1 MAYTV
6 RKLLESEQ
14 FPKMKLLCGEK
25 GLDLEVKGIR
35 IIEIEDMERYL
46 TGGEILITS
55 FQVYLSCSDREVEQH
70 FEDLVKSDISGFIV
84 KKRKE
89 YDPTGRRLSLL
100 EKHCKKYEIPLVEIP
115 GDFDY
120 WGIIR
125 HVMIQVFDKDT
136 ARLKYFKI
144 THDSFN
150 SFILKNNGSS
160 NTASDIIKFLSIM
173 IENPVVLYYG
183 NLNCMVSTNSDNSKL
198 ILSDEIQPYKPN
210 IITKFQYMKQMK
222 GSCVQYVVKF
232 AILSEVEVYITI
244 TEENREL
251 TELDYMA
258 IENAIINLQYGF
270 LSEFAQDE
278 VKKKYQR
285 DIVHNILNGLLS
297 SKEMTEAAAQLGM
310 KESDTYRVVD
320 FHTIK
325 KNVQRKYTKEQLQ
338 EVGVIVGELM
348 YLLPDALIYRNMD
361 QIVMIQ
367 QVDSNQTE
375 LEYQKEMEEV
385 EDVIQRSILYRKK
398 DTDFQIGIGKSV
410 EGYQRLKESY
420 HEASR
425 AIKYIDIIRLVT
437 GDKNKSVV
445 HYSNLGFFQIFGEI
459 DDVTELERYIPETLK
474 KSNISVSLIKA
485 NRTKITDSNVYGISY
500 GYDVYAGGAGNDND
514 GDAKDGRSGG
524 FVGFNDEGLLKNNNM
539 YYCDVV
545 RGTKDLVGPFSGKSE
560 LDTVYAF
567 NSQEKVEGENNNY
580 RIYRK
585 LDQSLD
591 QIEKNNSILNSSH
604 EKDDASGWDI
614 YTIGHMNPVKTF
626 ETLKNAVLVSKGDSV
641 KADLNAYESSA
652 KAVLMSDT
660 KTTLNTGESDTP
672 EPSESQ
678 DPCDENIK
686 LTINKVWKDLNN
698 FDHSRPNS
706 ITVTISRTWK
716 DKAGNEKTETV
727 PRYES
732 YKIEGSSDKS
742 KWQKVIKELPAYT
755 TDGDEIYYY
764 TYSITEAKVDGYTT
778 TIDKSQDGFTF
789 TITNRHFPGLPDT
802 GGYGSYLIYL
812 IAVLLFLVYF
822 VMRYKKCKE
831 NKKAEKL

>member
-55 FQVYLSCSDREVEQH
+55 FQVYLSCNDREVEQH

-100 EKHCKKYEIPLVEIP
+100 EKHCKKYEISLVEISE
-115 GDFDY
+115 DLHY

-125 HVMIQVFDKDT
+125 YVIMQVFDKAT

-144 THDSFN
+144 THDNFN
-150 SFILKNNGSS
+150 AFILNNNGSC
-160 NTASDIIKFLSIM
+160 NTASDIIKFLSVM

-222 GSCVQYVVKF
+222 GSSVQYVVKF
-232 AILSEVEVYITI
+232 AILNEMEIYITI

-251 TELDYMA
+251 IELDYMA

-297 SKEMTEAAAQLGM
+297 SKEMTEAASQLGM

-320 FHTIK
+320 FHTIT
-325 KNVQRKYTKEQLQ
+325 KNVQRKYTKEQLH
-338 EVGVIVGELM
+338 EVGVIEGELM

-367 QVDSNQTE
+367 KVDSNQTE

-420 HEASR
+420 HEASQ
-425 AIKYIDIIRLVT
+425 AIKYIEIIRQVT

-474 KSNISVSLIKA
+474 KLYLYDDEHKGELITTLQMYLRNKQSIRKTA
-485 NRTKITDSNVYGISY
+485 DTMFVHYRTISY
-500 GYDVYAGGAGNDND
+500 RLE
-514 GDAKDGRSGG
+514 KIKQISGIN
-524 FVGFNDEGLLKNNNM
+524 F
-539 YYCDVV
+539 
-545 RGTKDLVGPFSGKSE
+545 
-560 LDTVYAF
+560 
-567 NSQEKVEGENNNY
+567 
-580 RIYRK
+580 
-585 LDQSLD
+585 
-591 QIEKNNSILNSSH
+591 
-604 EKDDASGWDI
+604 DDANEVLAVSNGLII
-614 YTIGHMNPVKTF
+614 YKM
-626 ETLKNAVLVSKGDSV
+626 LK
-641 KADLNAYESSA
+641 E
-652 KAVLMSDT
+652 
-660 KTTLNTGESDTP
+660 
-672 EPSESQ
+672 
-678 DPCDENIK
+678 
-686 LTINKVWKDLNN
+686 
-698 FDHSRPNS
+698 
-706 ITVTISRTWK
+706 
-716 DKAGNEKTETV
+716 
-727 PRYES
+727 
-732 YKIEGSSDKS
+732 IE
-742 KWQKVIKELPAYT
+742 
-755 TDGDEIYYY
+755 
-764 TYSITEAKVDGYTT
+764 
-778 TIDKSQDGFTF
+778 
-789 TITNRHFPGLPDT
+789 
-802 GGYGSYLIYL
+802 
-812 IAVLLFLVYF
+812 
-822 VMRYKKCKE
+822 
-831 NKKAEKL
+831 

>member
-55 FQVYLSCSDREVEQH
+55 FQVYLSCNDREVEQH

-100 EKHCKKYEIPLVEIP
+100 EKHCKKYEIPLVEISE
-115 GDFDY
+115 DSYY

-125 HVMIQVFDKDT
+125 YVIMQVFDKAT

-144 THDSFN
+144 THDNFN
-150 SFILKNNGSS
+150 TFILNNNGSC
-160 NTASDIIKFLSIM
+160 NTASNIIKFLSVM

-232 AILSEVEVYITI
+232 AILSEVEIYITI
-244 TEENREL
+244 TEENRGL

-285 DIVHNILNGLLS
+285 DLIHNILNGLLS

-325 KNVQRKYTKEQLQ
+325 NNVQSKYTKEQLH
-338 EVGVIVGELM
+338 EVGVIEGELKH
-348 YLLPDALIYRNMD
+348 LLPDALIYRNMD

-367 QVDSNQTE
+367 QVDSEQTE

-385 EDVIQRSILYRKK
+385 EDVIQRSIFYRKK

-410 EGYQRLKESY
+410 KGYQRLKESY

-474 KSNISVSLIKA
+474 KLYLYDDEHKGELITTLQMYLRNNQSIKKTA
-485 NRTKITDSNVYGISY
+485 DEMFVHYRTISY
-500 GYDVYAGGAGNDND
+500 RLE
-514 GDAKDGRSGG
+514 KIKQISGIN
-524 FVGFNDEGLLKNNNM
+524 F
-539 YYCDVV
+539 
-545 RGTKDLVGPFSGKSE
+545 
-560 LDTVYAF
+560 
-567 NSQEKVEGENNNY
+567 
-580 RIYRK
+580 
-585 LDQSLD
+585 
-591 QIEKNNSILNSSH
+591 
-604 EKDDASGWDI
+604 DDANEVLAVSNGLII
-614 YTIGHMNPVKTF
+614 YKM
-626 ETLKNAVLVSKGDSV
+626 LK
-641 KADLNAYESSA
+641 E
-652 KAVLMSDT
+652 
-660 KTTLNTGESDTP
+660 
-672 EPSESQ
+672 
-678 DPCDENIK
+678 
-686 LTINKVWKDLNN
+686 
-698 FDHSRPNS
+698 
-706 ITVTISRTWK
+706 
-716 DKAGNEKTETV
+716 
-727 PRYES
+727 
-732 YKIEGSSDKS
+732 IE
-742 KWQKVIKELPAYT
+742 
-755 TDGDEIYYY
+755 
-764 TYSITEAKVDGYTT
+764 
-778 TIDKSQDGFTF
+778 
-789 TITNRHFPGLPDT
+789 
-802 GGYGSYLIYL
+802 
-812 IAVLLFLVYF
+812 
-822 VMRYKKCKE
+822 
-831 NKKAEKL
+831 

>member
-100 EKHCKKYEIPLVEIP
+100 EKHCKKYEIPLVEISE
-115 GDFDY
+115 DSYY

-125 HVMIQVFDKDT
+125 YVMIQVFDKDT

-183 NLNCMVSTNSDNSKL
+183 DLNCMVSTNSDNSKL

-232 AILSEVEVYITI
+232 AILSEVEIYITI

-270 LSEFAQDE
+270 LSEFAQNE
-278 VKKKYQR
+278 VKKTYQR
-285 DIVHNILNGLLS
+285 DLIHNILNGLLS

-325 KNVQRKYTKEQLQ
+325 KNVQRKYTKEQLH

-367 QVDSNQTE
+367 QVDSDQTE
-375 LEYQKEMEEV
+375 LEYQKEMEEI
-385 EDVIQRSILYRKK
+385 EEVIQRSILYRKK

-420 HEASR
+420 YEASQ
-425 AIKYIDIIRLVT
+425 AIKYIEIIRQVT

-445 HYSNLGFFQIFGEI
+445 QYSNLGFFQIFGKV
-459 DDVTELERYIPETLK
+459 DDMTELERCIPETLK
-474 KSNISVSLIKA
+474 KLYLYDDEHKGELITTLQMYLRNNQSIKKTA
-485 NRTKITDSNVYGISY
+485 SAMFVHYRTISY
-500 GYDVYAGGAGNDND
+500 RLE
-514 GDAKDGRSGG
+514 KIKQISG
-524 FVGFNDEGLLKNNNM
+524 
-539 YYCDVV
+539 
-545 RGTKDLVGPFSGKSE
+545 
-560 LDTVYAF
+560 
-567 NSQEKVEGENNNY
+567 
-580 RIYRK
+580 I
-585 LDQSLD
+585 
-591 QIEKNNSILNSSH
+591 
-604 EKDDASGWDI
+604 
-614 YTIGHMNPVKTF
+614 
-626 ETLKNAVLVSKGDSV
+626 
-641 KADLNAYESSA
+641 
-652 KAVLMSDT
+652 
-660 KTTLNTGESDTP
+660 
-672 EPSESQ
+672 
-678 DPCDENIK
+678 
-686 LTINKVWKDLNN
+686 N
-698 FDHSRPNS
+698 FDN
-706 ITVTISRTWK
+706 
-716 DKAGNEKTETV
+716 ANEV
-727 PRYES
+727 LAVS
-732 YKIEGSSDKS
+732 NGLIIYKMLKEIE
-742 KWQKVIKELPAYT
+742 
-755 TDGDEIYYY
+755 
-764 TYSITEAKVDGYTT
+764 
-778 TIDKSQDGFTF
+778 
-789 TITNRHFPGLPDT
+789 
-802 GGYGSYLIYL
+802 
-812 IAVLLFLVYF
+812 
-822 VMRYKKCKE
+822 
-831 NKKAEKL
+831 

>member
-1 MAYTV
+1 MGYTV

-100 EKHCKKYEIPLVEIP
+100 EKHCKKYEIPLVEISE
-115 GDFDY
+115 DSYY

-125 HVMIQVFDKDT
+125 YVIMQVFDKDT

-144 THDSFN
+144 THDNFN
-150 SFILKNNGSS
+150 TFILNNNGSC

-232 AILSEVEVYITI
+232 AILNEMEIYITI

-285 DIVHNILNGLLS
+285 DLIHNILNGLLS

-325 KNVQRKYTKEQLQ
+325 KNVQRKYTKEQLH

-420 HEASR
+420 YEASQ
-425 AIKYIDIIRLVT
+425 AIKYIEIIRLVT

-474 KSNISVSLIKA
+474 KLYLYDDEHKGELITTLQMYLRNNQSIKKTA
-485 NRTKITDSNVYGISY
+485 GAMFVHYRTISY
-500 GYDVYAGGAGNDND
+500 RLE
-514 GDAKDGRSGG
+514 KIKQISG
-524 FVGFNDEGLLKNNNM
+524 
-539 YYCDVV
+539 
-545 RGTKDLVGPFSGKSE
+545 
-560 LDTVYAF
+560 
-567 NSQEKVEGENNNY
+567 
-580 RIYRK
+580 I
-585 LDQSLD
+585 
-591 QIEKNNSILNSSH
+591 
-604 EKDDASGWDI
+604 
-614 YTIGHMNPVKTF
+614 
-626 ETLKNAVLVSKGDSV
+626 
-641 KADLNAYESSA
+641 
-652 KAVLMSDT
+652 
-660 KTTLNTGESDTP
+660 
-672 EPSESQ
+672 
-678 DPCDENIK
+678 
-686 LTINKVWKDLNN
+686 N
-698 FDHSRPNS
+698 FDN
-706 ITVTISRTWK
+706 
-716 DKAGNEKTETV
+716 ANEV
-727 PRYES
+727 LAVS
-732 YKIEGSSDKS
+732 NGLIIYKMLKEIE
-742 KWQKVIKELPAYT
+742 
-755 TDGDEIYYY
+755 
-764 TYSITEAKVDGYTT
+764 
-778 TIDKSQDGFTF
+778 
-789 TITNRHFPGLPDT
+789 
-802 GGYGSYLIYL
+802 
-812 IAVLLFLVYF
+812 
-822 VMRYKKCKE
+822 
-831 NKKAEKL
+831 

>member
-55 FQVYLSCSDREVEQH
+55 FQVYLLCNDREVEQH

-100 EKHCKKYEIPLVEIP
+100 EKHCKKYEIPLVEISE
-115 GDFDY
+115 DLYY

-125 HVMIQVFDKDT
+125 YVIMQVFDKAT

-144 THDSFN
+144 THDNFN
-150 SFILKNNGSS
+150 TFILNNNGSS
-160 NTASDIIKFLSIM
+160 NTASNIIKFLSVM

-232 AILSEVEVYITI
+232 AILNEMEIYITI

-325 KNVQRKYTKEQLQ
+325 KNVQRKYTKEQLH

-459 DDVTELERYIPETLK
+459 DDVTELERYIPGTLK
-474 KSNISVSLIKA
+474 KLYLYDDEHKGELITTLQMYLRNNQSIKKTA
-485 NRTKITDSNVYGISY
+485 GAMFVHYRTISY
-500 GYDVYAGGAGNDND
+500 RLE
-514 GDAKDGRSGG
+514 KIKQISG
-524 FVGFNDEGLLKNNNM
+524 
-539 YYCDVV
+539 
-545 RGTKDLVGPFSGKSE
+545 
-560 LDTVYAF
+560 
-567 NSQEKVEGENNNY
+567 
-580 RIYRK
+580 I
-585 LDQSLD
+585 
-591 QIEKNNSILNSSH
+591 
-604 EKDDASGWDI
+604 
-614 YTIGHMNPVKTF
+614 
-626 ETLKNAVLVSKGDSV
+626 
-641 KADLNAYESSA
+641 
-652 KAVLMSDT
+652 
-660 KTTLNTGESDTP
+660 
-672 EPSESQ
+672 
-678 DPCDENIK
+678 
-686 LTINKVWKDLNN
+686 N
-698 FDHSRPNS
+698 FDN
-706 ITVTISRTWK
+706 
-716 DKAGNEKTETV
+716 ANEV
-727 PRYES
+727 LAVS
-732 YKIEGSSDKS
+732 NGLIIYKMLKEIE
-742 KWQKVIKELPAYT
+742 
-755 TDGDEIYYY
+755 
-764 TYSITEAKVDGYTT
+764 
-778 TIDKSQDGFTF
+778 
-789 TITNRHFPGLPDT
+789 
-802 GGYGSYLIYL
+802 
-812 IAVLLFLVYF
+812 
-822 VMRYKKCKE
+822 
-831 NKKAEKL
+831 

>member
-55 FQVYLSCSDREVEQH
+55 FQVYLSCNDREVEQH

-100 EKHCKKYEIPLVEIP
+100 EKHCKKYEIPLVEISE
-115 GDFDY
+115 DSYY

-125 HVMIQVFDKDT
+125 YVIMQVFDKAT

-144 THDSFN
+144 THDNFN
-150 SFILKNNGSS
+150 TFILKNNGSS

-232 AILSEVEVYITI
+232 AILSEVEIYITI

-285 DIVHNILNGLLS
+285 DIIHNILNGLLS

-325 KNVQRKYTKEQLQ
+325 KNVQRKYTKEQLH
-338 EVGVIVGELM
+338 EVGVIVGELT

-420 HEASR
+420 HEASQ
-425 AIKYIDIIRLVT
+425 AIKYIEIIRQVT

-474 KSNISVSLIKA
+474 KLYLYDDEHKGELITTLQMYLRNNQSIKKTA
-485 NRTKITDSNVYGISY
+485 DAMFVHYRTISY
-500 GYDVYAGGAGNDND
+500 RLE
-514 GDAKDGRSGG
+514 KIKQISG
-524 FVGFNDEGLLKNNNM
+524 
-539 YYCDVV
+539 
-545 RGTKDLVGPFSGKSE
+545 
-560 LDTVYAF
+560 
-567 NSQEKVEGENNNY
+567 
-580 RIYRK
+580 I
-585 LDQSLD
+585 
-591 QIEKNNSILNSSH
+591 
-604 EKDDASGWDI
+604 
-614 YTIGHMNPVKTF
+614 
-626 ETLKNAVLVSKGDSV
+626 
-641 KADLNAYESSA
+641 
-652 KAVLMSDT
+652 
-660 KTTLNTGESDTP
+660 
-672 EPSESQ
+672 
-678 DPCDENIK
+678 
-686 LTINKVWKDLNN
+686 N
-698 FDHSRPNS
+698 FDN
-706 ITVTISRTWK
+706 
-716 DKAGNEKTETV
+716 ANEV
-727 PRYES
+727 LAVS
-732 YKIEGSSDKS
+732 NGLIIYKMLKEIE
-742 KWQKVIKELPAYT
+742 
-755 TDGDEIYYY
+755 
-764 TYSITEAKVDGYTT
+764 
-778 TIDKSQDGFTF
+778 
-789 TITNRHFPGLPDT
+789 
-802 GGYGSYLIYL
+802 
-812 IAVLLFLVYF
+812 
-822 VMRYKKCKE
+822 
-831 NKKAEKL
+831 

>member
-55 FQVYLSCSDREVEQH
+55 FQVYLSCNDREVEQH

-100 EKHCKKYEIPLVEIP
+100 EKHCKKYEIPLVEISE
-115 GDFDY
+115 DSYY

-125 HVMIQVFDKDT
+125 YVIMQVFDKAT

-144 THDSFN
+144 THDNFN
-150 SFILKNNGSS
+150 TFILRNNGSS

-232 AILSEVEVYITI
+232 AILSEVEIYITI
-244 TEENREL
+244 TEENRGL

-278 VKKKYQR
+278 VKKKYKR
-285 DIVHNILNGLLS
+285 DLIHNILNGLLS

-325 KNVQRKYTKEQLQ
+325 NNVQSKYTNEQLH
-338 EVGVIVGELM
+338 EVGVIEGELKH
-348 YLLPDALIYRNMD
+348 LLPDALIYRNMD

-367 QVDSNQTE
+367 QVDSDQTE
-375 LEYQKEMEEV
+375 LEYQKEMEEI
-385 EDVIQRSILYRKK
+385 EEVIQQSILYRKK

-445 HYSNLGFFQIFGEI
+445 HYSNLGFFQIFGKV
-459 DDVTELERYIPETLK
+459 DDMTELERCIPETLK
-474 KSNISVSLIKA
+474 KLYLYDDEHKGELITTLQMYLRNNQSIKKTA
-485 NRTKITDSNVYGISY
+485 GAMFVHYRTISY
-500 GYDVYAGGAGNDND
+500 RLE
-514 GDAKDGRSGG
+514 KIKQISGIN
-524 FVGFNDEGLLKNNNM
+524 F
-539 YYCDVV
+539 
-545 RGTKDLVGPFSGKSE
+545 
-560 LDTVYAF
+560 
-567 NSQEKVEGENNNY
+567 
-580 RIYRK
+580 
-585 LDQSLD
+585 
-591 QIEKNNSILNSSH
+591 
-604 EKDDASGWDI
+604 DDANEVLAVSNGLII
-614 YTIGHMNPVKTF
+614 YKM
-626 ETLKNAVLVSKGDSV
+626 LK
-641 KADLNAYESSA
+641 E
-652 KAVLMSDT
+652 
-660 KTTLNTGESDTP
+660 
-672 EPSESQ
+672 
-678 DPCDENIK
+678 
-686 LTINKVWKDLNN
+686 
-698 FDHSRPNS
+698 
-706 ITVTISRTWK
+706 
-716 DKAGNEKTETV
+716 
-727 PRYES
+727 
-732 YKIEGSSDKS
+732 IE
-742 KWQKVIKELPAYT
+742 
-755 TDGDEIYYY
+755 
-764 TYSITEAKVDGYTT
+764 
-778 TIDKSQDGFTF
+778 
-789 TITNRHFPGLPDT
+789 
-802 GGYGSYLIYL
+802 
-812 IAVLLFLVYF
+812 
-822 VMRYKKCKE
+822 
-831 NKKAEKL
+831 

>member
-55 FQVYLSCSDREVEQH
+55 FQVYLSCNDREVEQH

-100 EKHCKKYEIPLVEIP
+100 EKHCKKYEIPLVEISE
-115 GDFDY
+115 DFYY

-125 HVMIQVFDKDT
+125 HVMIQVFDKGT

-144 THDSFN
+144 THDNFN
-150 SFILKNNGSS
+150 TFILKNNGSS
-160 NTASDIIKFLSIM
+160 NTASDIIRFLSIM

-232 AILSEVEVYITI
+232 AIWSEVEIYITI
-244 TEENREL
+244 TEENRGL

-270 LSEFAQDE
+270 LSKFAQDE

-285 DIVHNILNGLLS
+285 DLIHNILNGLLS

-325 KNVQRKYTKEQLQ
+325 NNVQSKYTKEQLH
-338 EVGVIVGELM
+338 EVDVIEGELKH
-348 YLLPDALIYRNMD
+348 LLPDALIYRNMD

-367 QVDSNQTE
+367 QVDSEQTE

-385 EDVIQRSILYRKK
+385 EDVIQRSIFYRKK

-410 EGYQRLKESY
+410 KGYQRLKESY
-420 HEASR
+420 HEASQ
-425 AIKYIDIIRLVT
+425 AIKYIEIVRLVT

-459 DDVTELERYIPETLK
+459 DDMTKLERYIPETLK
-474 KSNISVSLIKA
+474 KLYEYDDEHKGELIPTLQMFLSNNQSIRKTAGAMFVHY
-485 NRTKITDSNVYGISY
+485 RTISY
-500 GYDVYAGGAGNDND
+500 
-514 GDAKDGRSGG
+514 R
-524 FVGFNDEGLLKNNNM
+524 M
-539 YYCDVV
+539 
-545 RGTKDLVGPFSGKSE
+545 
-560 LDTVYAF
+560 
-567 NSQEKVEGENNNY
+567 EKIKE
-580 RIYRK
+580 I
-585 LDQSLD
+585 
-591 QIEKNNSILNSSH
+591 
-604 EKDDASGWDI
+604 
-614 YTIGHMNPVKTF
+614 
-626 ETLKNAVLVSKGDSV
+626 
-641 KADLNAYESSA
+641 
-652 KAVLMSDT
+652 
-660 KTTLNTGESDTP
+660 TG
-672 EPSESQ
+672 
-678 DPCDENIK
+678 I
-686 LTINKVWKDLNN
+686 N
-698 FDHSRPNS
+698 FDN
-706 ITVTISRTWK
+706 
-716 DKAGNEKTETV
+716 ANEV
-727 PRYES
+727 LAVS
-732 YKIEGSSDKS
+732 NGLVIYKMLN
-742 KWQKVIKELPAYT
+742 Q
-755 TDGDEIYYY
+755 
-764 TYSITEAKVDGYTT
+764 
-778 TIDKSQDGFTF
+778 
-789 TITNRHFPGLPDT
+789 
-802 GGYGSYLIYL
+802 
-812 IAVLLFLVYF
+812 
-822 VMRYKKCKE
+822 
-831 NKKAEKL
+831 

>member
-55 FQVYLSCSDREVEQH
+55 FQVYLSCNDREVEQH

-100 EKHCKKYEIPLVEIP
+100 EKHCKKYEIPLVEISE
-115 GDFDY
+115 DSYY

-125 HVMIQVFDKDT
+125 YVIMQVFDKVT

-144 THDSFN
+144 THDNFN
-150 SFILKNNGSS
+150 TFILRNNGSS

-232 AILSEVEVYITI
+232 AILNEMEIYITI

-285 DIVHNILNGLLS
+285 DLIHNILNGLLS

-320 FHTIK
+320 FHTVTR
-325 KNVQRKYTKEQLQ
+325 NEQRKYTKEQLH
-338 EVGVIVGELM
+338 EVGVIEGELKH
-348 YLLPDALIYRNMD
+348 LLPDALIYRNMD

-375 LEYQKEMEEV
+375 LEYQKKMEEIV
-385 EDVIQRSILYRKK
+385 EVIQQSILYRKK

-420 HEASR
+420 YEASQ
-425 AIKYIDIIRLVT
+425 AIKYIEIIRLVT

-474 KSNISVSLIKA
+474 KLYLYDDEHKGELITTLQMYLRNNQSIKKTA
-485 NRTKITDSNVYGISY
+485 DEMFVHYRTISY
-500 GYDVYAGGAGNDND
+500 RLE
-514 GDAKDGRSGG
+514 KI
-524 FVGFNDEGLLKNNNM
+524 KQI
-539 YYCDVV
+539 
-545 RGTKDLVGPFSGKSE
+545 SE
-560 LDTVYAF
+560 INF
-567 NSQEKVEGENNNY
+567 
-580 RIYRK
+580 
-585 LDQSLD
+585 
-591 QIEKNNSILNSSH
+591 
-604 EKDDASGWDI
+604 DDANEVLAVSNGLII
-614 YTIGHMNPVKTF
+614 YKM
-626 ETLKNAVLVSKGDSV
+626 LK
-641 KADLNAYESSA
+641 E
-652 KAVLMSDT
+652 
-660 KTTLNTGESDTP
+660 
-672 EPSESQ
+672 
-678 DPCDENIK
+678 
-686 LTINKVWKDLNN
+686 
-698 FDHSRPNS
+698 
-706 ITVTISRTWK
+706 
-716 DKAGNEKTETV
+716 
-727 PRYES
+727 
-732 YKIEGSSDKS
+732 IE
-742 KWQKVIKELPAYT
+742 
-755 TDGDEIYYY
+755 
-764 TYSITEAKVDGYTT
+764 
-778 TIDKSQDGFTF
+778 
-789 TITNRHFPGLPDT
+789 
-802 GGYGSYLIYL
+802 
-812 IAVLLFLVYF
+812 
-822 VMRYKKCKE
+822 
-831 NKKAEKL
+831 

>member
-100 EKHCKKYEIPLVEIP
+100 EKHCKKYEIPLVEISE
-115 GDFDY
+115 DSYY

-125 HVMIQVFDKDT
+125 YVMIQVFDKDT

-150 SFILKNNGSS
+150 TFILKNNGSS

-198 ILSDEIQPYKPN
+198 ILLDEIQPYKPN

-285 DIVHNILNGLLS
+285 DLIHNILNGLLS

-325 KNVQRKYTKEQLQ
+325 KNVQRKYTKEQLH
-338 EVGVIVGELM
+338 EVGVIEGELM
-348 YLLPDALIYRNMD
+348 HLLPDALIYRNMD

-367 QVDSNQTE
+367 QVDSDQTE
-375 LEYQKEMEEV
+375 LEYQKEMEEI
-385 EDVIQRSILYRKK
+385 EEVIQQSILYRKK

-420 HEASR
+420 HEASQ
-425 AIKYIDIIRLVT
+425 AIKYIEIIRQVT

-459 DDVTELERYIPETLK
+459 EDVTELERYIPETLK
-474 KSNISVSLIKA
+474 KLYLYDDEHKGELITTLQMYLRNNQSIKKTA
-485 NRTKITDSNVYGISY
+485 GAMFVHYRTISY
-500 GYDVYAGGAGNDND
+500 RLE
-514 GDAKDGRSGG
+514 KIKQISG
-524 FVGFNDEGLLKNNNM
+524 
-539 YYCDVV
+539 
-545 RGTKDLVGPFSGKSE
+545 
-560 LDTVYAF
+560 
-567 NSQEKVEGENNNY
+567 
-580 RIYRK
+580 I
-585 LDQSLD
+585 
-591 QIEKNNSILNSSH
+591 
-604 EKDDASGWDI
+604 
-614 YTIGHMNPVKTF
+614 
-626 ETLKNAVLVSKGDSV
+626 
-641 KADLNAYESSA
+641 
-652 KAVLMSDT
+652 
-660 KTTLNTGESDTP
+660 
-672 EPSESQ
+672 
-678 DPCDENIK
+678 
-686 LTINKVWKDLNN
+686 N
-698 FDHSRPNS
+698 FDN
-706 ITVTISRTWK
+706 
-716 DKAGNEKTETV
+716 ANEV
-727 PRYES
+727 LAVS
-732 YKIEGSSDKS
+732 NGLIIYKMLKEIE
-742 KWQKVIKELPAYT
+742 
-755 TDGDEIYYY
+755 
-764 TYSITEAKVDGYTT
+764 
-778 TIDKSQDGFTF
+778 
-789 TITNRHFPGLPDT
+789 
-802 GGYGSYLIYL
+802 
-812 IAVLLFLVYF
+812 
-822 VMRYKKCKE
+822 
-831 NKKAEKL
+831 

>member
-100 EKHCKKYEIPLVEIP
+100 EKHCKKYEIPLVEISE
-115 GDFDY
+115 DSYY

-125 HVMIQVFDKDT
+125 YVMIQVFDKDT

-150 SFILKNNGSS
+150 TFILKNNGSS

-183 NLNCMVSTNSDNSKL
+183 DLNCMVSTNSDNSKL

-232 AILSEVEVYITI
+232 AILSEVEIYITI

-270 LSEFAQDE
+270 LSEFAQNE
-278 VKKKYQR
+278 VKKTYQR
-285 DIVHNILNGLLS
+285 DLIHNILNGLLS

-320 FHTIK
+320 FHTIT
-325 KNVQRKYTKEQLQ
+325 KNVQRKYTKEQLH

-420 HEASR
+420 QEASR

-445 HYSNLGFFQIFGEI
+445 HYSSLGFFQIFGEI

-474 KSNISVSLIKA
+474 KLYLYDDEHKGELITTLQMYLRNNQSIKKTA
-485 NRTKITDSNVYGISY
+485 SAMFVHYRTISY
-500 GYDVYAGGAGNDND
+500 RLE
-514 GDAKDGRSGG
+514 KIKQISG
-524 FVGFNDEGLLKNNNM
+524 
-539 YYCDVV
+539 
-545 RGTKDLVGPFSGKSE
+545 
-560 LDTVYAF
+560 
-567 NSQEKVEGENNNY
+567 
-580 RIYRK
+580 I
-585 LDQSLD
+585 
-591 QIEKNNSILNSSH
+591 
-604 EKDDASGWDI
+604 
-614 YTIGHMNPVKTF
+614 
-626 ETLKNAVLVSKGDSV
+626 
-641 KADLNAYESSA
+641 
-652 KAVLMSDT
+652 
-660 KTTLNTGESDTP
+660 
-672 EPSESQ
+672 
-678 DPCDENIK
+678 
-686 LTINKVWKDLNN
+686 N
-698 FDHSRPNS
+698 FDN
-706 ITVTISRTWK
+706 
-716 DKAGNEKTETV
+716 ANEV
-727 PRYES
+727 LAVS
-732 YKIEGSSDKS
+732 NGLIIYKMLKEIE
-742 KWQKVIKELPAYT
+742 
-755 TDGDEIYYY
+755 
-764 TYSITEAKVDGYTT
+764 
-778 TIDKSQDGFTF
+778 
-789 TITNRHFPGLPDT
+789 
-802 GGYGSYLIYL
+802 
-812 IAVLLFLVYF
+812 
-822 VMRYKKCKE
+822 
-831 NKKAEKL
+831 

>member
-55 FQVYLSCSDREVEQH
+55 FQVYLSCNDREVEQH

-100 EKHCKKYEIPLVEIP
+100 EKHCKKYEIPLVEISE
-115 GDFDY
+115 DSYY

-125 HVMIQVFDKDT
+125 YVIMQVFDKAT

-144 THDSFN
+144 THDNFN
-150 SFILKNNGSS
+150 TFILNNNGSC
-160 NTASDIIKFLSIM
+160 NTASNIIKFLSVM

-232 AILSEVEVYITI
+232 AILSEVEIYITI
-244 TEENREL
+244 TEENRGL

-285 DIVHNILNGLLS
+285 DLIHNILNGLLS

-325 KNVQRKYTKEQLQ
+325 KNVQRKYTKEQLH
-338 EVGVIVGELM
+338 EVGVIEGELKH
-348 YLLPDALIYRNMD
+348 LLPDALIYRNMD

-367 QVDSNQTE
+367 QVDSEQTE

-385 EDVIQRSILYRKK
+385 EDVIQRSIFYRKK

-474 KSNISVSLIKA
+474 KLYLYDDEHKGELITTLQMYLRNNQSIKKTA
-485 NRTKITDSNVYGISY
+485 GALFVHYRTISY
-500 GYDVYAGGAGNDND
+500 RLE
-514 GDAKDGRSGG
+514 KIKQISG
-524 FVGFNDEGLLKNNNM
+524 
-539 YYCDVV
+539 
-545 RGTKDLVGPFSGKSE
+545 
-560 LDTVYAF
+560 
-567 NSQEKVEGENNNY
+567 
-580 RIYRK
+580 I
-585 LDQSLD
+585 
-591 QIEKNNSILNSSH
+591 
-604 EKDDASGWDI
+604 
-614 YTIGHMNPVKTF
+614 
-626 ETLKNAVLVSKGDSV
+626 
-641 KADLNAYESSA
+641 
-652 KAVLMSDT
+652 
-660 KTTLNTGESDTP
+660 
-672 EPSESQ
+672 
-678 DPCDENIK
+678 
-686 LTINKVWKDLNN
+686 N
-698 FDHSRPNS
+698 FDN
-706 ITVTISRTWK
+706 
-716 DKAGNEKTETV
+716 ANEV
-727 PRYES
+727 LAVS
-732 YKIEGSSDKS
+732 NGLIIYKMLKEIE
-742 KWQKVIKELPAYT
+742 
-755 TDGDEIYYY
+755 
-764 TYSITEAKVDGYTT
+764 
-778 TIDKSQDGFTF
+778 
-789 TITNRHFPGLPDT
+789 
-802 GGYGSYLIYL
+802 
-812 IAVLLFLVYF
+812 
-822 VMRYKKCKE
+822 
-831 NKKAEKL
+831 

>member
-55 FQVYLSCSDREVEQH
+55 FQVYLSCNDREVEQH

-100 EKHCKKYEIPLVEIP
+100 EKHCKKYEIPLVEISE
-115 GDFDY
+115 DSYY

-125 HVMIQVFDKDT
+125 YVMIQVFDKDT

-150 SFILKNNGSS
+150 TFILKNNGSS

-232 AILSEVEVYITI
+232 AILSEVEIYITI

-297 SKEMTEAAAQLGM
+297 SKEMTEAASQLGM

-474 KSNISVSLIKA
+474 KLYLYDDEHKGELITTLQMYLRNNQSIKKTA
-485 NRTKITDSNVYGISY
+485 GAMFVHYRTISY
-500 GYDVYAGGAGNDND
+500 
-514 GDAKDGRSGG
+514 R
-524 FVGFNDEGLLKNNNM
+524 
-539 YYCDVV
+539 
-545 RGTKDLVGPFSGKSE
+545 
-560 LDTVYAF
+560 
-567 NSQEKVEGENNNY
+567 
-580 RIYRK
+580 
-585 LDQSLD
+585 
-591 QIEKNNSILNSSH
+591 IEKI
-604 EKDDASGWDI
+604 KQISGI
-614 YTIGHMNPVKTF
+614 
-626 ETLKNAVLVSKGDSV
+626 
-641 KADLNAYESSA
+641 
-652 KAVLMSDT
+652 
-660 KTTLNTGESDTP
+660 
-672 EPSESQ
+672 
-678 DPCDENIK
+678 
-686 LTINKVWKDLNN
+686 N
-698 FDHSRPNS
+698 FDN
-706 ITVTISRTWK
+706 
-716 DKAGNEKTETV
+716 ANEV
-727 PRYES
+727 LAVS
-732 YKIEGSSDKS
+732 NGLIIYKMLKEIE
-742 KWQKVIKELPAYT
+742 
-755 TDGDEIYYY
+755 
-764 TYSITEAKVDGYTT
+764 
-778 TIDKSQDGFTF
+778 
-789 TITNRHFPGLPDT
+789 
-802 GGYGSYLIYL
+802 
-812 IAVLLFLVYF
+812 
-822 VMRYKKCKE
+822 
-831 NKKAEKL
+831 

>member
-1 MAYTV
+1 MGYTV

-100 EKHCKKYEIPLVEIP
+100 EKHCKKYEIPLVEISE
-115 GDFDY
+115 DSYY

-125 HVMIQVFDKDT
+125 YVIMQVFDKDT

-144 THDSFN
+144 THDNFN
-150 SFILKNNGSS
+150 TFILNNNGSC
-160 NTASDIIKFLSIM
+160 NTASDIIKFLSVM

-232 AILSEVEVYITI
+232 AILNEMEIYITI

-251 TELDYMA
+251 IELDYMA

-285 DIVHNILNGLLS
+285 DLIHNILNGLLS

-320 FHTIK
+320 FHTIT
-325 KNVQRKYTKEQLQ
+325 KNVQRKYTKEQLH
-338 EVGVIVGELM
+338 EVGVIEGELM
-348 YLLPDALIYRNMD
+348 HLLPDALIYRNMD

-420 HEASR
+420 YEASQ
-425 AIKYIDIIRLVT
+425 AIKYIEIIRLVT

-445 HYSNLGFFQIFGEI
+445 HYSNLGFFQIFGKV
-459 DDVTELERYIPETLK
+459 DDMTELERCIPETLK
-474 KSNISVSLIKA
+474 KLYLYDDEHKGELITTLQMYLRNNQSIKKTA
-485 NRTKITDSNVYGISY
+485 GAMFVHYRTISY
-500 GYDVYAGGAGNDND
+500 RLE
-514 GDAKDGRSGG
+514 KIKQISG
-524 FVGFNDEGLLKNNNM
+524 
-539 YYCDVV
+539 
-545 RGTKDLVGPFSGKSE
+545 
-560 LDTVYAF
+560 
-567 NSQEKVEGENNNY
+567 
-580 RIYRK
+580 I
-585 LDQSLD
+585 
-591 QIEKNNSILNSSH
+591 
-604 EKDDASGWDI
+604 
-614 YTIGHMNPVKTF
+614 
-626 ETLKNAVLVSKGDSV
+626 
-641 KADLNAYESSA
+641 
-652 KAVLMSDT
+652 
-660 KTTLNTGESDTP
+660 
-672 EPSESQ
+672 
-678 DPCDENIK
+678 
-686 LTINKVWKDLNN
+686 N
-698 FDHSRPNS
+698 FDN
-706 ITVTISRTWK
+706 
-716 DKAGNEKTETV
+716 ANEV
-727 PRYES
+727 LAVS
-732 YKIEGSSDKS
+732 NGLIIYKMLKEIE
-742 KWQKVIKELPAYT
+742 
-755 TDGDEIYYY
+755 
-764 TYSITEAKVDGYTT
+764 
-778 TIDKSQDGFTF
+778 
-789 TITNRHFPGLPDT
+789 
-802 GGYGSYLIYL
+802 
-812 IAVLLFLVYF
+812 
-822 VMRYKKCKE
+822 
-831 NKKAEKL
+831 

>member
-100 EKHCKKYEIPLVEIP
+100 EKHCKKYEIPLVEISE
-115 GDFDY
+115 DSYY

-125 HVMIQVFDKDT
+125 YVIMQVFDKVT

-144 THDSFN
+144 THDNFN
-150 SFILKNNGSS
+150 TFILNNNGSC
-160 NTASDIIKFLSIM
+160 NTASDIINFLSVM

-232 AILSEVEVYITI
+232 AILSEVEIYITI

-270 LSEFAQDE
+270 LSEFAQNE
-278 VKKKYQR
+278 VKKTYQR
-285 DIVHNILNGLLS
+285 DLIHNILNGLLS

-325 KNVQRKYTKEQLQ
+325 KNVQRKYTKEQLH

-420 HEASR
+420 QEASR

-445 HYSNLGFFQIFGEI
+445 HYSSLGFFQIFGEI

-474 KSNISVSLIKA
+474 KLYLYDDEHKGELITTLQMYLRNNQSIKKTA
-485 NRTKITDSNVYGISY
+485 DAMFVHYRTISY
-500 GYDVYAGGAGNDND
+500 RLE
-514 GDAKDGRSGG
+514 KIKQISG
-524 FVGFNDEGLLKNNNM
+524 
-539 YYCDVV
+539 
-545 RGTKDLVGPFSGKSE
+545 
-560 LDTVYAF
+560 
-567 NSQEKVEGENNNY
+567 
-580 RIYRK
+580 I
-585 LDQSLD
+585 
-591 QIEKNNSILNSSH
+591 
-604 EKDDASGWDI
+604 
-614 YTIGHMNPVKTF
+614 
-626 ETLKNAVLVSKGDSV
+626 
-641 KADLNAYESSA
+641 
-652 KAVLMSDT
+652 
-660 KTTLNTGESDTP
+660 
-672 EPSESQ
+672 
-678 DPCDENIK
+678 
-686 LTINKVWKDLNN
+686 N
-698 FDHSRPNS
+698 FDN
-706 ITVTISRTWK
+706 
-716 DKAGNEKTETV
+716 ANEV
-727 PRYES
+727 LAVS
-732 YKIEGSSDKS
+732 NGLIIYKMLKEIE
-742 KWQKVIKELPAYT
+742 
-755 TDGDEIYYY
+755 
-764 TYSITEAKVDGYTT
+764 
-778 TIDKSQDGFTF
+778 
-789 TITNRHFPGLPDT
+789 
-802 GGYGSYLIYL
+802 
-812 IAVLLFLVYF
+812 
-822 VMRYKKCKE
+822 
-831 NKKAEKL
+831 

>member
-55 FQVYLSCSDREVEQH
+55 FPVYLSCSDREVEQH

-115 GDFDY
+115 EDLYY

-125 HVMIQVFDKDT
+125 YVIMQVFDKAT

-144 THDSFN
+144 THDNFN
-150 SFILKNNGSS
+150 TFILNNNGSS

-232 AILSEVEVYITI
+232 AILSEVEIYITI

-285 DIVHNILNGLLS
+285 DIIHNILNGLLS

-320 FHTIK
+320 FHTIT
-325 KNVQRKYTKEQLQ
+325 KNVQRKYTKEQLH
-338 EVGVIVGELM
+338 EVGVIEGELM
-348 YLLPDALIYRNMD
+348 HLLPDALIYRNMD

-367 QVDSNQTE
+367 QVDSDQTE

-410 EGYQRLKESY
+410 KGYQRLKESY

-445 HYSNLGFFQIFGEI
+445 HYSNLGFFQIFGKV
-459 DDVTELERYIPETLK
+459 DDMTELERCIPETLK
-474 KSNISVSLIKA
+474 KLYLYDDEHKGELITTLQMYLRNNQSIKKTA
-485 NRTKITDSNVYGISY
+485 GAMFVHYRTISY
-500 GYDVYAGGAGNDND
+500 RLE
-514 GDAKDGRSGG
+514 KIKQISGIN
-524 FVGFNDEGLLKNNNM
+524 F
-539 YYCDVV
+539 
-545 RGTKDLVGPFSGKSE
+545 
-560 LDTVYAF
+560 
-567 NSQEKVEGENNNY
+567 
-580 RIYRK
+580 
-585 LDQSLD
+585 
-591 QIEKNNSILNSSH
+591 
-604 EKDDASGWDI
+604 DDANEVLAVSNGLII
-614 YTIGHMNPVKTF
+614 YKM
-626 ETLKNAVLVSKGDSV
+626 LK
-641 KADLNAYESSA
+641 E
-652 KAVLMSDT
+652 
-660 KTTLNTGESDTP
+660 
-672 EPSESQ
+672 
-678 DPCDENIK
+678 
-686 LTINKVWKDLNN
+686 
-698 FDHSRPNS
+698 
-706 ITVTISRTWK
+706 
-716 DKAGNEKTETV
+716 
-727 PRYES
+727 
-732 YKIEGSSDKS
+732 IE
-742 KWQKVIKELPAYT
+742 
-755 TDGDEIYYY
+755 
-764 TYSITEAKVDGYTT
+764 
-778 TIDKSQDGFTF
+778 
-789 TITNRHFPGLPDT
+789 
-802 GGYGSYLIYL
+802 
-812 IAVLLFLVYF
+812 
-822 VMRYKKCKE
+822 
-831 NKKAEKL
+831 

>member
-35 IIEIEDMERYL
+35 IIEIEDIERYL

-55 FQVYLSCSDREVEQH
+55 FQVYLSCNEREVEQH

-100 EKHCKKYEIPLVEIP
+100 EKHCKKYEIPLVEISE
-115 GDFDY
+115 DLYY

-125 HVMIQVFDKDT
+125 YVIMQVFDKAT

-144 THDSFN
+144 THDNFN
-150 SFILKNNGSS
+150 TFILNNNGSC
-160 NTASDIIKFLSIM
+160 NTASDIIKFLSVM

-183 NLNCMVSTNSDNSKL
+183 NLNCMASTNSDNSKL

-232 AILSEVEVYITI
+232 AILNEMEIYITI

-367 QVDSNQTE
+367 QVDSKQTE

-474 KSNISVSLIKA
+474 KLYLYDDEHKGELI
-485 NRTKITDSNVYGISY
+485 TTLQMY
-500 GYDVYAGGAGNDND
+500 
-514 GDAKDGRSGG
+514 
-524 FVGFNDEGLLKNNNM
+524 LKNNQSIKKTADEM
-539 YYCDVV
+539 FVHYRTISY
-545 RGTKDLVGPFSGKSE
+545 RLEKIKQISGIN
-560 LDTVYAF
+560 F
-567 NSQEKVEGENNNY
+567 
-580 RIYRK
+580 
-585 LDQSLD
+585 
-591 QIEKNNSILNSSH
+591 
-604 EKDDASGWDI
+604 DDANEVLAVSNGLII
-614 YTIGHMNPVKTF
+614 YKM
-626 ETLKNAVLVSKGDSV
+626 LK
-641 KADLNAYESSA
+641 E
-652 KAVLMSDT
+652 
-660 KTTLNTGESDTP
+660 
-672 EPSESQ
+672 
-678 DPCDENIK
+678 
-686 LTINKVWKDLNN
+686 
-698 FDHSRPNS
+698 
-706 ITVTISRTWK
+706 
-716 DKAGNEKTETV
+716 
-727 PRYES
+727 
-732 YKIEGSSDKS
+732 IE
-742 KWQKVIKELPAYT
+742 
-755 TDGDEIYYY
+755 
-764 TYSITEAKVDGYTT
+764 
-778 TIDKSQDGFTF
+778 
-789 TITNRHFPGLPDT
+789 
-802 GGYGSYLIYL
+802 
-812 IAVLLFLVYF
+812 
-822 VMRYKKCKE
+822 
-831 NKKAEKL
+831 

>member
-100 EKHCKKYEIPLVEIP
+100 EKHCKKYEIPLVEISE
-115 GDFDY
+115 DSYY

-125 HVMIQVFDKDT
+125 YVIMQVFDKDT

-144 THDSFN
+144 THDNFN
-150 SFILKNNGSS
+150 TFILNNNGSC

-232 AILSEVEVYITI
+232 AILNEMEIYITI

-325 KNVQRKYTKEQLQ
+325 KNVQRKYTKEQLH
-338 EVGVIVGELM
+338 EVGVIVSELM

-367 QVDSNQTE
+367 QVDSDQTE
-375 LEYQKEMEEV
+375 LEYQKEMEEI
-385 EDVIQRSILYRKK
+385 EEVIQQSILYRKK

-445 HYSNLGFFQIFGEI
+445 HYSNLGFFQIFGKV
-459 DDVTELERYIPETLK
+459 DDMTELERCIPETLK
-474 KSNISVSLIKA
+474 KLYLYDDEHKGELITTLQMYLRNNQSIKKTA
-485 NRTKITDSNVYGISY
+485 GAMFVHYRTISY
-500 GYDVYAGGAGNDND
+500 RLE
-514 GDAKDGRSGG
+514 KIKQISG
-524 FVGFNDEGLLKNNNM
+524 
-539 YYCDVV
+539 
-545 RGTKDLVGPFSGKSE
+545 
-560 LDTVYAF
+560 
-567 NSQEKVEGENNNY
+567 
-580 RIYRK
+580 I
-585 LDQSLD
+585 
-591 QIEKNNSILNSSH
+591 
-604 EKDDASGWDI
+604 
-614 YTIGHMNPVKTF
+614 
-626 ETLKNAVLVSKGDSV
+626 
-641 KADLNAYESSA
+641 
-652 KAVLMSDT
+652 
-660 KTTLNTGESDTP
+660 
-672 EPSESQ
+672 
-678 DPCDENIK
+678 
-686 LTINKVWKDLNN
+686 N
-698 FDHSRPNS
+698 FDN
-706 ITVTISRTWK
+706 
-716 DKAGNEKTETV
+716 ANEV
-727 PRYES
+727 LAVS
-732 YKIEGSSDKS
+732 NGLIIYKMLKEIE
-742 KWQKVIKELPAYT
+742 
-755 TDGDEIYYY
+755 
-764 TYSITEAKVDGYTT
+764 
-778 TIDKSQDGFTF
+778 
-789 TITNRHFPGLPDT
+789 
-802 GGYGSYLIYL
+802 
-812 IAVLLFLVYF
+812 
-822 VMRYKKCKE
+822 
-831 NKKAEKL
+831 

>member
-55 FQVYLSCSDREVEQH
+55 FQVYLSCNDREVEQH

-115 GDFDY
+115 EDLYY

-125 HVMIQVFDKDT
+125 HVIMQVFDKDT

-144 THDSFN
+144 THDNFN
-150 SFILKNNGSS
+150 TFILKNNGSS

-173 IENPVVLYYG
+173 IENPVALYYG

-232 AILSEVEVYITI
+232 AILNEMEIYITI

-325 KNVQRKYTKEQLQ
+325 KNVQRKYTKEQLH

-367 QVDSNQTE
+367 QVDSDQTE
-375 LEYQKEMEEV
+375 LEYQKEMEEI
-385 EDVIQRSILYRKK
+385 EEVIQQSILHRKK

-420 HEASR
+420 HEASQ
-425 AIKYIDIIRLVT
+425 AIKYIEIIRQVT
-437 GDKNKSVV
+437 GDKSRSVV
-445 HYSNLGFFQIFGEI
+445 HYSNLGFFQIFDKV
-459 DDVTELERYIPETLK
+459 DDMTELERCIPETLK
-474 KSNISVSLIKA
+474 KLYLYDDEHKGELIPTLQMYLRNNQSIKKTA
-485 NRTKITDSNVYGISY
+485 GAMFVHYRTISY
-500 GYDVYAGGAGNDND
+500 RLE
-514 GDAKDGRSGG
+514 KIKQISG
-524 FVGFNDEGLLKNNNM
+524 
-539 YYCDVV
+539 
-545 RGTKDLVGPFSGKSE
+545 
-560 LDTVYAF
+560 
-567 NSQEKVEGENNNY
+567 
-580 RIYRK
+580 I
-585 LDQSLD
+585 
-591 QIEKNNSILNSSH
+591 
-604 EKDDASGWDI
+604 
-614 YTIGHMNPVKTF
+614 
-626 ETLKNAVLVSKGDSV
+626 
-641 KADLNAYESSA
+641 
-652 KAVLMSDT
+652 
-660 KTTLNTGESDTP
+660 
-672 EPSESQ
+672 
-678 DPCDENIK
+678 
-686 LTINKVWKDLNN
+686 N
-698 FDHSRPNS
+698 FDN
-706 ITVTISRTWK
+706 
-716 DKAGNEKTETV
+716 ANEV
-727 PRYES
+727 LAVS
-732 YKIEGSSDKS
+732 NGLIIYKMLKEIE
-742 KWQKVIKELPAYT
+742 
-755 TDGDEIYYY
+755 
-764 TYSITEAKVDGYTT
+764 
-778 TIDKSQDGFTF
+778 
-789 TITNRHFPGLPDT
+789 
-802 GGYGSYLIYL
+802 
-812 IAVLLFLVYF
+812 
-822 VMRYKKCKE
+822 
-831 NKKAEKL
+831 

>member
-25 GLDLEVKGIR
+25 GLDREVKDIR
-35 IIEIEDMERYL
+35 IIEIEDMEQYL
-46 TGGEILITS
+46 TGGEMLITS

-89 YDPTGRRLSLL
+89 YDPTGRRFSLL

-115 GDFDY
+115 GDLYY

-232 AILSEVEVYITI
+232 AILNEMEIYITI

-325 KNVQRKYTKEQLQ
+325 KNVQRKYTKEQLH
-338 EVGVIVGELM
+338 EVGVIEGELKH
-348 YLLPDALIYRNMD
+348 LLPDALIYRNMD

-367 QVDSNQTE
+367 QVDSDQTE
-375 LEYQKEMEEV
+375 LEYQKEMEEI
-385 EDVIQRSILYRKK
+385 EEIIQQSILYRKK

-420 HEASR
+420 YEASQ
-425 AIKYIDIIRLVT
+425 AIKYIEIIRQVT

-445 HYSNLGFFQIFGEI
+445 HYSNLGFFQIFGKV
-459 DDVTELERYIPETLK
+459 DDMTELERCIPETLK
-474 KSNISVSLIKA
+474 KLYLYDDEHKGELITTLQMYLRNNQSIKKTA
-485 NRTKITDSNVYGISY
+485 GAMFVHYRTISY
-500 GYDVYAGGAGNDND
+500 RLE
-514 GDAKDGRSGG
+514 KIKQISGIN
-524 FVGFNDEGLLKNNNM
+524 F
-539 YYCDVV
+539 
-545 RGTKDLVGPFSGKSE
+545 
-560 LDTVYAF
+560 
-567 NSQEKVEGENNNY
+567 
-580 RIYRK
+580 
-585 LDQSLD
+585 
-591 QIEKNNSILNSSH
+591 
-604 EKDDASGWDI
+604 DDANEVLAVSNGLII
-614 YTIGHMNPVKTF
+614 YKM
-626 ETLKNAVLVSKGDSV
+626 LK
-641 KADLNAYESSA
+641 E
-652 KAVLMSDT
+652 
-660 KTTLNTGESDTP
+660 
-672 EPSESQ
+672 
-678 DPCDENIK
+678 
-686 LTINKVWKDLNN
+686 
-698 FDHSRPNS
+698 
-706 ITVTISRTWK
+706 
-716 DKAGNEKTETV
+716 
-727 PRYES
+727 
-732 YKIEGSSDKS
+732 IE
-742 KWQKVIKELPAYT
+742 
-755 TDGDEIYYY
+755 
-764 TYSITEAKVDGYTT
+764 
-778 TIDKSQDGFTF
+778 
-789 TITNRHFPGLPDT
+789 
-802 GGYGSYLIYL
+802 
-812 IAVLLFLVYF
+812 
-822 VMRYKKCKE
+822 
-831 NKKAEKL
+831 

>member
-55 FQVYLSCSDREVEQH
+55 FQVYLSCNDREVEQH

-100 EKHCKKYEIPLVEIP
+100 EKHCKKYEIPLVEISE
-115 GDFDY
+115 DLHY

-125 HVMIQVFDKDT
+125 YVIMQVFDKAT

-144 THDSFN
+144 THDNFN
-150 SFILKNNGSS
+150 AFILNNNGSC
-160 NTASDIIKFLSIM
+160 NTASNIIKFLSVM

-232 AILSEVEVYITI
+232 AILNEMEIYITI

-297 SKEMTEAAAQLGM
+297 SKEMTEAASQLGM

-320 FHTIK
+320 FHTIT
-325 KNVQRKYTKEQLQ
+325 KNVQRKYTKEQLH
-338 EVGVIVGELM
+338 EVGVIEGELM
-348 YLLPDALIYRNMD
+348 NLLPDALIYRNMD

-367 QVDSNQTE
+367 QVDSDQTE
-375 LEYQKEMEEV
+375 LEYQKEMEEI
-385 EDVIQRSILYRKK
+385 EEVIQRSILYRKK

-420 HEASR
+420 YEASQ
-425 AIKYIDIIRLVT
+425 AIKYIEIIRQVT

-445 HYSNLGFFQIFGEI
+445 HYSNLGFFQIFGKV
-459 DDVTELERYIPETLK
+459 DDMKELERCIPDTLK
-474 KSNISVSLIKA
+474 KLYLYDDEHKGELITTLQMYLRNNQSIKKTA
-485 NRTKITDSNVYGISY
+485 GAMFVHYRTISY
-500 GYDVYAGGAGNDND
+500 RLE
-514 GDAKDGRSGG
+514 KIKQISG
-524 FVGFNDEGLLKNNNM
+524 
-539 YYCDVV
+539 
-545 RGTKDLVGPFSGKSE
+545 
-560 LDTVYAF
+560 
-567 NSQEKVEGENNNY
+567 
-580 RIYRK
+580 I
-585 LDQSLD
+585 
-591 QIEKNNSILNSSH
+591 
-604 EKDDASGWDI
+604 
-614 YTIGHMNPVKTF
+614 
-626 ETLKNAVLVSKGDSV
+626 
-641 KADLNAYESSA
+641 
-652 KAVLMSDT
+652 
-660 KTTLNTGESDTP
+660 
-672 EPSESQ
+672 
-678 DPCDENIK
+678 
-686 LTINKVWKDLNN
+686 N
-698 FDHSRPNS
+698 FDN
-706 ITVTISRTWK
+706 
-716 DKAGNEKTETV
+716 ANEV
-727 PRYES
+727 LAVS
-732 YKIEGSSDKS
+732 NGLIIYKMLKEIE
-742 KWQKVIKELPAYT
+742 
-755 TDGDEIYYY
+755 
-764 TYSITEAKVDGYTT
+764 
-778 TIDKSQDGFTF
+778 
-789 TITNRHFPGLPDT
+789 
-802 GGYGSYLIYL
+802 
-812 IAVLLFLVYF
+812 
-822 VMRYKKCKE
+822 
-831 NKKAEKL
+831 

>member
-1 MAYTV
+1 MGYTV

-100 EKHCKKYEIPLVEIP
+100 EKHCKKYEIPLVEISE
-115 GDFDY
+115 DSYY

-125 HVMIQVFDKDT
+125 YVIMQVFDKDT

-144 THDSFN
+144 THDNFN
-150 SFILKNNGSS
+150 TFILNNNGSC
-160 NTASDIIKFLSIM
+160 NTASDIIKFLSVM

-232 AILSEVEVYITI
+232 AILNEMEIYITI

-285 DIVHNILNGLLS
+285 DLIHNILNGLLS

-320 FHTIK
+320 FHTIT
-325 KNVQRKYTKEQLQ
+325 KNVQRKYTKEQLH
-338 EVGVIVGELM
+338 EVGVIEGELM
-348 YLLPDALIYRNMD
+348 HLLPDALIYRNMD

-375 LEYQKEMEEV
+375 LEYQKEMEEI
-385 EDVIQRSILYRKK
+385 EEVIQRSILYRKK

-420 HEASR
+420 YEASQ
-425 AIKYIDIIRLVT
+425 AIKYIEIIRLVT

-445 HYSNLGFFQIFGEI
+445 HYSNLGFFQIFGKV
-459 DDVTELERYIPETLK
+459 DDMTELERCIPETLK
-474 KSNISVSLIKA
+474 KLYLYDDEHKGELITTLQMYLRNNQSIKKTA
-485 NRTKITDSNVYGISY
+485 GAMFVHYRTISY
-500 GYDVYAGGAGNDND
+500 RLE
-514 GDAKDGRSGG
+514 KIKQISG
-524 FVGFNDEGLLKNNNM
+524 
-539 YYCDVV
+539 
-545 RGTKDLVGPFSGKSE
+545 
-560 LDTVYAF
+560 
-567 NSQEKVEGENNNY
+567 
-580 RIYRK
+580 I
-585 LDQSLD
+585 
-591 QIEKNNSILNSSH
+591 
-604 EKDDASGWDI
+604 
-614 YTIGHMNPVKTF
+614 
-626 ETLKNAVLVSKGDSV
+626 
-641 KADLNAYESSA
+641 
-652 KAVLMSDT
+652 
-660 KTTLNTGESDTP
+660 
-672 EPSESQ
+672 
-678 DPCDENIK
+678 
-686 LTINKVWKDLNN
+686 N
-698 FDHSRPNS
+698 FDN
-706 ITVTISRTWK
+706 
-716 DKAGNEKTETV
+716 ANEV
-727 PRYES
+727 LAVS
-732 YKIEGSSDKS
+732 NGLIIYKMLKEIE
-742 KWQKVIKELPAYT
+742 
-755 TDGDEIYYY
+755 
-764 TYSITEAKVDGYTT
+764 
-778 TIDKSQDGFTF
+778 
-789 TITNRHFPGLPDT
+789 
-802 GGYGSYLIYL
+802 
-812 IAVLLFLVYF
+812 
-822 VMRYKKCKE
+822 
-831 NKKAEKL
+831 